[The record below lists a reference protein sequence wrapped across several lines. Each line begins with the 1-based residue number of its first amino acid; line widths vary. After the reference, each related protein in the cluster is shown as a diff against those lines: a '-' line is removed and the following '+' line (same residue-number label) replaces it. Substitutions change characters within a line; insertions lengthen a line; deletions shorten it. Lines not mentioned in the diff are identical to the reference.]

1 MNPKA
6 LKALKA
12 SIHHWRENVAAERP
26 EGVALGP
33 DYCALCRAFQLPFS
47 ADSDRVFPCNGCPV
61 KMRTGRERCNGTPYE
76 AAEDAHTAW
85 YVTEGH
91 YERDGWREVAQAELD
106 FLISLLPEGETA

>member
-12 SIHHWRENVAAERP
+12 SIRHWRENTAARRP
-26 EGVALGP
+26 EDVLLGP
-33 DYCALCRAFQLPFS
+33 DHCALCRAFWVPFEYGP
-47 ADSDRVFPCNGCPV
+47 ARKKTCDGCPV
-61 KMRTGRERCNGTPYE
+61 MARTGYTGCHGTPYE